1 MYSLGVVLW
10 EIFARQPPMQDV
22 PRRELMT
29 RVCYEELRPDVSVLP
44 LSCPAAYKKLC
55 EACWLKPAMAE
66 YRYVHITTIYLLYIA
81 CASSHVLS
89 AAAAVLRYFRSFAY
103 TRSPCVVLAFLS
115 IIYCARSV
123 QRRRTQFCGYKTRPR
138 VTKHQQ
144 DVLRVRADII
154 GHARINM

>member
-89 AAAAVLRYFRSFAY
+89 AAAAVLRYSFVRSLLIRARLAWCWPFYRYIVQAQSNGDGRNSVATKRVPGLRN
-103 TRSPCVVLAFLS
+103 TRMS
-115 IIYCARSV
+115 
-123 QRRRTQFCGYKTRPR
+123 
-138 VTKHQQ
+138 
-144 DVLRVRADII
+144 
-154 GHARINM
+154 